1 MQIRKV
7 ISWFLVSVIMT
18 IAVMLLFVRA
28 DQNTNKVVDQ
38 IDQSIYGITL
48 AGEYSFAGEKIPIDN
63 FDVRERLERE
73 LLINTYQHSSTL
85 LYLKLMA
92 RYLPY
97 IERILQEQSLPDDL
111 KYLAIAESSLR
122 NAVSSAGAKGFW
134 QFLSGTAKEYGL
146 EVNEFVDERNHFEKS
161 TLAACKYLK
170 QLNQRFGS
178 WSLAAAA
185 YNMGP
190 TALQTALDEQ
200 KENTYYGLNLS
211 DETNR
216 YLFRLVAI
224 KSILKEPEKFGF
236 YLKSDEDYEPMENY
250 NTIAVNTSIPSLA
263 DFAHENGVSYRML
276 KLYNPWLMKGSLPNK
291 TSKVYDLKIPR

>member
-1 MQIRKV
+1 
-7 ISWFLVSVIMT
+7 
-18 IAVMLLFVRA
+18 
-28 DQNTNKVVDQ
+28 
-38 IDQSIYGITL
+38 
-48 AGEYSFAGEKIPIDN
+48 
-63 FDVRERLERE
+63 
-73 LLINTYQHSSTL
+73 
-85 LYLKLMA
+85 MA

-190 TALQTALDEQ
+190 TELQTALDEQ

-211 DETNR
+211 D
-216 YLFRLVAI
+216 
-224 KSILKEPEKFGF
+224 
-236 YLKSDEDYEPMENY
+236 
-250 NTIAVNTSIPSLA
+250 
-263 DFAHENGVSYRML
+263 
-276 KLYNPWLMKGSLPNK
+276 
-291 TSKVYDLKIPR
+291 